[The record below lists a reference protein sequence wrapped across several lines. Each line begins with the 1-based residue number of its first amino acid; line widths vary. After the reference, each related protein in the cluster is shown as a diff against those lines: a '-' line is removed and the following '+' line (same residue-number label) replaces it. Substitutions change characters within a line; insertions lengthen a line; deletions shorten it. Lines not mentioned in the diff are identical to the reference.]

1 MPAGIIHSFFF
12 DYTIPLPR
20 LAPPAWHFVLILAQQ
35 LVLHMTA
42 TGPFLLRPYQT
53 DMKRRIFA
61 EWELHRS
68 LMVQMPTGTGKT
80 HLLASV
86 IRDLSETTGNK
97 DVWIIAHRRELVE
110 QIEETVSRYGM
121 RSSEGRVKAMSIQ
134 WLSRHWDDMDGRRP
148 GLIVVDE
155 AHHALA
161 ATYKELWK
169 RYPEARKLGMTATPC
184 RLNRRGFTD
193 LFEVLIAS
201 DGIAGFIRQG
211 WLSAFDYVSIRPDG
225 EDQRLVDSL
234 SKRGADGDFQVKEM
248 DAVLN
253 RKPEIGRLYE
263 SMCQYARDKKGI
275 VYAVSIGH
283 ARNIAEYYNNKG
295 VSAAA
300 IDSKTPAGER
310 KLAVN
315 GFRQGRL
322 QVLVNVDVFS
332 EGFDCPDVEFI
343 QLARPTLSLAK
354 YLQQVGRGLR
364 RTEGKEACVLIDNV
378 GLYRLFGLPSAHRDW
393 AAMFEGRLAGKGH
406 AAARSAA
413 AYMAEPRVAQDRDGE
428 GSTLEMV
435 VSHEQLLHALEQ
447 EDASAAR
454 DMPSREALKPFKDR
468 QSGLWGLRRGAVL
481 TAPPRYAA
489 ISATKGDFAAVKFG
503 DGHMAVVDDS
513 GRVRM
518 ELGRHRRAR
527 FLPDDLMALTD
538 DNQPDTYIDLRNGQ
552 PYAQRPSIVR
562 FGPIE
567 LLRSD
572 GVYYSRTREVF
583 RSPPGTAPYDFVRRS
598 FYLLAYDYSS
608 PPSVPTVD
616 PPDALPGRSCACL
629 LEGDA
634 ERYYWFCGKLA
645 DGSIVVADNDG
656 NYYHAEKGKEKRRIA
671 GQRPL
676 PGEEDFHTAVH
687 RLKADA
693 ARRACKH
700 REERRA
706 EEEKRRQERL
716 AALRQAVPFHAG
728 PKWGLKMG
736 DTIVVPPIY
745 RNIQA
750 PVGYFCAVE
759 CNPRQWGVIML
770 DGKMVVEA
778 RYANVEIEEN
788 GTARLTLA
796 TGKTKTIRLQATR

>member
-1 MPAGIIHSFFF
+1 
-12 DYTIPLPR
+12 
-20 LAPPAWHFVLILAQQ
+20 
-35 LVLHMTA
+35 
-42 TGPFLLRPYQT
+42 
-53 DMKRRIFA
+53 
-61 EWELHRS
+61 
-68 LMVQMPTGTGKT
+68 
-80 HLLASV
+80 
-86 IRDLSETTGNK
+86 
-97 DVWIIAHRRELVE
+97 
-110 QIEETVSRYGM
+110 
-121 RSSEGRVKAMSIQ
+121 
-134 WLSRHWDDMDGRRP
+134 MD
-148 GLIVVDE
+148 
-155 AHHALA
+155 
-161 ATYKELWK
+161 
-169 RYPEARKLGMTATPC
+169 
-184 RLNRRGFTD
+184 
-193 LFEVLIAS
+193 
-201 DGIAGFIRQG
+201 
-211 WLSAFDYVSIRPDG
+211 
-225 EDQRLVDSL
+225 
-234 SKRGADGDFQVKEM
+234 
-248 DAVLN
+248 
-253 RKPEIGRLYE
+253 
-263 SMCQYARDKKGI
+263 
-275 VYAVSIGH
+275 
-283 ARNIAEYYNNKG
+283 
-295 VSAAA
+295 
-300 IDSKTPAGER
+300 
-310 KLAVN
+310 

-413 AYMAEPRVAQDRDGE
+413 AYMAEARVAQDKDGE
-428 GSTLEMV
+428 GSPLEMV
-435 VSHEQLLHALEQ
+435 VSREQLLHVLEQ

-468 QSGLWGLRRGAVL
+468 QSGLWGLRRGPIL
-481 TAPPRYAA
+481 TVPPRYTA

-552 PYAQRPSIVR
+552 PYTQRPSIVR

-608 PPSVPTVD
+608 PPRPSRRSPRRTPSRAARVPAFSKAMPSATT
-616 PPDALPGRSCACL
+616 
-629 LEGDA
+629 
-634 ERYYWFCGKLA
+634 
-645 DGSIVVADNDG
+645 GSAG
-656 NYYHAEKGKEKRRIA
+656 NWRTGTSWWPTTTGTTITRKKGKEKRRIA
-671 GQRPL
+671 GQRPF

-693 ARRACKH
+693 ARRARKH